1 MMSTSNPTGRV
12 RSGFVSAFDMF
23 GGIQGGAIITGTMLV
38 GLFVLAACSSG
49 AKYFEDAVHD
59 ATQATV
65 GKRYG
70 SPHKV
75 QSSADGGETWTY
87 FERGSGTAGF
97 SGQVRRGACQ
107 AYVLTFDKQTV
118 LRGWQKQPCEG

>member
-1 MMSTSNPTGRV
+1 MTFSSNSIDRF
-12 RSGFVSAFDMF
+12 RSVCVSAFDMF
-23 GGIQGGAIITGTMLV
+23 GGIQAGPIISGTTLV
-38 GLFVLAACSSG
+38 GFFVLAACSSG
-49 AKYFEDAVHD
+49 VKYFGDAVND
-59 ATQATV
+59 ATQVMV

-70 SPHKV
+70 APHKV
-75 QSSADGGETWTY
+75 QSSTDGGETWTY

-118 LRGWQKQPCEG
+118 LRGWQTQPCEG